1 VNTRLALGISAVWI
15 PLAFLFDGLTVLVLP
30 VRVSGG
36 GQDATLIGLI
46 SFVGLA
52 AALGIQP
59 LAGALSDRLRARFV
73 RQAFMAVAA
82 VPALGGLWLLT
93 GATTIPLVALA
104 YLIVQVSASAI
115 QAAQQTLIPEH
126 VPAAFRGRAGGLKT
140 AADIGGAFVAFLV
153 LGWLVGSGQLASVA
167 GVISVALGGAVLLA
181 WLLVPRDIPNVT
193 PRRAAV
199 HEGLPA
205 GFIRLIAA
213 RFLFLLGIYVIGRF
227 LLLLVAERLG
237 IEVARAADET
247 GGLLALF
254 TLTTAVG
261 ALALGPLTD
270 RYGRPRMMAGGAVVA
285 AIGVLG
291 FLPAAGLPGVL
302 LAGVLM
308 SLGTAAFSAGN
319 WAAITDIVPA
329 TDSGR
334 LMGLANIGTGG
345 AAACAGLAGP
355 LIDAAGFE
363 PAILFAAVATIAAL
377 LPLSRQLAAA
387 ALEPVG

>member
-1 VNTRLALGISAVWI
+1 MNARLAIGISAVWI

-30 VRVSGG
+30 VRVSDVGH
-36 GQDATLIGLI
+36 DATLTGLI
-46 SFVGLA
+46 SFVGLG

-59 LAGALSDRLRARFV
+59 IAGALSDRLRDRFG
-73 RQAFMAVAA
+73 RRTFMTVAA
-82 VPALGGLWLLT
+82 VPTLGGLWLLT
-93 GATTIPLVALA
+93 GATAIPLVALA

-115 QAAQQTLIPEH
+115 QAAQQTLIPEQ
-126 VPAAFRGRAGGLKT
+126 VPPAFRGRAAGLKT
-140 AADIGGAFVAFLV
+140 AADIGGAFVAFLI
-153 LGWLVGSGQLASVA
+153 LGWLVGSGELASVA
-167 GVISVALGGAVLLA
+167 GVITVALVGALFVA
-181 WLLVPRDIPNVT
+181 WLLVPRRLPSVV

-199 HEGLPA
+199 DGLPP
-205 GFIRLIAA
+205 GFVRLIAA
-213 RFLFLLGIYVIGRF
+213 RFLFLLGIYIIGRF

-237 IEVARAADET
+237 IEVAPAADET

-254 TLTTAVG
+254 TLTTAIG

-270 RYGRPRMMAGGAVVA
+270 RYGRPRMMAGGAAVA
-285 AIGVLG
+285 AIGILG
-291 FLPAAGLPGVL
+291 FLPAAGLLGVL

-329 TDSGR
+329 SDSGR

-345 AAACAGLAGP
+345 AATCAGLAGP

-363 PAILFAAVATIAAL
+363 PAILLAAVATIAAL
-377 LPLSRQLAAA
+377 LPLSRQPAAA
-387 ALEPVG
+387 AVEPIG